1 MTPRPNLNELSKI
14 VFEDNRKKGFH
25 EEEYSDEHYLMLV
38 ITELSEAVEADRKGK
53 RADVESFNFTNDV
66 SSFIPSRLF
75 IDAFC
80 ENIKDT
86 VEDELCDAVIRL
98 LDFAGERRVDAQW
111 LIEQAKES
119 SISDAISVFD
129 ECKTLAEKIFILV
142 SYLSRHN
149 SYNSVVKGGISSIEA
164 LCKHL
169 NIDLWLHVDL
179 KLRYNRTREYK
190 HGKNY

>member
-14 VFEDNRKKGFH
+14 VFEDNKKKGFH
-25 EEEYSDEHYLMLV
+25 DEEHSDEHYLMLV
-38 ITELSEAVEADRKGK
+38 ITELSEAVEADRKG
-53 RADVESFNFTNDV
+53 RRTDPLDLAWAQATADEGHLTQEHFPQT
-66 SSFIPSRLF
+66 
-75 IDAFC
+75 
-80 ENIKDT
+80 IKDT

-98 LDFAGERRVDAQW
+98 LDFAGEMRVDAQC
-111 LIEQAKES
+111 LIEQATES
-119 SISDAISVFD
+119 GINEALFVFD
-129 ECKTLAEKIFILV
+129 RCETLAEKIFILV

-169 NIDLWLHVDL
+169 NINLWLHVDL